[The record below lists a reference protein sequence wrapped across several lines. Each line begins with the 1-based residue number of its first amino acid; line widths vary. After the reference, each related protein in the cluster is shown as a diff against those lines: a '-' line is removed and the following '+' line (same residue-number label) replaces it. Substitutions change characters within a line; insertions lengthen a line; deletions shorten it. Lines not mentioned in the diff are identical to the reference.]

1 LWVFLWLVELKI
13 FQNYFDIIKGKVY
26 KSKIENLET
35 KLSNLNLTEYDS
47 WSIGFRE
54 AVNACIKIYNGNKHK
69 SVDKLLI
76 LLNQSDNVIHAQH
89 SIHGARCGLDY
100 FRYFN
105 HDQHLIN
112 QVNNDSVLRIRFK
125 YATCLTSDIPE
136 AGTITRLDIFKIL
149 QISH

>member
-1 LWVFLWLVELKI
+1 MGIIMNKVIGI
-13 FQNYFDIIKGKVY
+13 FQNYFDILKNKVY
-26 KSKIENLET
+26 RSKIEYSQS

-47 WSIGFRE
+47 WSIGFRD
-54 AVNACIKIYNGNKHK
+54 AVGLCINIYDGDKHN
-69 SVDKLLI
+69 SIDRLLI
-76 LLNQSDNVIHAQH
+76 LLNQSDNAIHAQQA
-89 SIHGARCGLDY
+89 IQGARCGLDY

-136 AGTITRLDIFKIL
+136 IEIITRVDLCKIL
-149 QISH
+149 KINH